1 MDKSA
6 RNDALAAILVLIVA
20 VPFIATTGDIFI
32 DPFDPGFSSQ
42 DFPIGTLSLIVVL
55 ALALA
60 VKSIRAMLRQ
70 GIPFYEKGELDDV
83 LRWVVPMV
91 IMGFLY
97 VWLIVLFQ
105 YPLPTFLIVAAAL
118 AMFGNRGLGR
128 LLVAPLL
135 ATFVYYLVFYGLL
148 GLHEAPGEIWEYE
161 NQTFFRPLRNVLG
174 LF

>member
-1 MDKSA
+1 MNKSA
-6 RNDALAAILVLIVA
+6 RNDALAAVLVLIVA

-32 DPFDPGFSSQ
+32 DPFDPGFSAQ
-42 DFPIGTLSLIVVL
+42 DFPIGTLGLIVILALVL
-55 ALALA
+55 A
-60 VKSIRAMLRQ
+60 VRSIRTMLQQ
-70 GIPFYEKGELDDV
+70 GIPFYEKGEMDDL
-83 LRWVVPMV
+83 LRWVAPMV

-105 YPLPTFLIVAAAL
+105 YPLPTFLIVSAAL

-135 ATFVYYLVFYGLL
+135 AAFIYYVLFYGLL
-148 GLHEAPGEIWEYE
+148 GLHEVPGEIWEYE
-161 NQTFFRPLRNVLG
+161 NQTFFRPLRDALG